1 MRCPYCD
8 HSEARVI
15 DSRDASEGIRRRRE
29 CLHCGLR
36 FSTMERVQAAGLL
49 VVKRDGRR
57 EEFNR
62 EKVRGGVLQAC
73 AKRPVSSETVEK
85 LVSDVERDLE
95 GLGRAEVPSALIGQ
109 MVVGRLR
116 FQDHVAYV
124 RFASVYHNFQDIESF
139 AQEVE
144 SLRQADGEGTIP
156 NAGGRRAEL
165 QAQLSLPFN
174 GDTSKP
180 KARRGRRRAPTD
192 HGLRESQE
200 PAQE

>member
-29 CLHCGLR
+29 CLRCGLR

-85 LVSDVERDLE
+85 LMDDVERELE
-95 GLGRAEVPSALIGQ
+95 SLGRAEVPSALIGQ
-109 MVVGRLR
+109 MVVERLR
-116 FQDHVAYV
+116 TQDHVAYV

-144 SLRQADGEGTIP
+144 SLRQAADGEATAP

-180 KARRGRRRAPTD
+180 RRRGQKRIHSRKT
-192 HGLRESQE
+192 QE
-200 PAQE
+200 